1 VSDDYD
7 PAEDARK
14 CYDVAIA
21 AKRARGDK
29 HWPVPASQKKG
40 NKFGAVKTVLDGITF
55 DSKREAAFYAE
66 LKLRERAG
74 EVCDV
79 ELQPRFPLMVGSEVI
94 GSYRADFAYWDNRE
108 NCKRV
113 VDVKGVEPRG
123 FRRTLKHVKA
133 QYGFDVEII
142 K

>member
-1 VSDDYD
+1 MTDYD

-14 CYDVAIA
+14 CYDVAIES
-21 AKRARGDK
+21 KRLRGDK
-29 HWPVPASQKKG
+29 HYPVPASQKKR
-40 NKFGAVKTVLDGITF
+40 NKFRAIRTTLDGITF

-74 EVCDV
+74 EVSDV
-79 ELQPRFPLMVGSEVI
+79 ELQPRFPLNVEHEVI
-94 GSYRADFAYWDNRE
+94 GVYRADFSFWDNRE
-108 NCKRV
+108 NRRRV

-123 FRRTLKHVKA
+123 FRRTLKHVRA
-133 QYGFDVEII
+133 QYGVEVEII

>member
-1 VSDDYD
+1 V
-7 PAEDARK
+7 
-14 CYDVAIA
+14 
-21 AKRARGDK
+21 
-29 HWPVPASQKKG
+29 
-40 NKFGAVKTVLDGITF
+40 NKFRAVRTTLDGITF

-94 GSYRADFAYWDNRE
+94 GSYRADFAFWDNRE
-108 NCKRV
+108 NRKRV

-123 FRRTLKHVKA
+123 FRRTLKHVRA
-133 QYGFDVEII
+133 QYGVEVEIVR
-142 K
+142 